1 MEMRLSPARFPPAG
15 QAEGPAIAALGRS
28 SEAYHLTVQVV
39 LLSVLAVVV
48 LALAAIITK
57 RSEYARAKIDRH
69 GLDDL
74 RRIYRH
80 DNPRGP
86 GLGPLI
92 QDHRRMRVDPRPI
105 DRTGDDQRG
114 SPQGR

>member
-1 MEMRLSPARFPPAG
+1 MQF
-15 QAEGPAIAALGRS
+15 
-28 SEAYHLTVQVV
+28 V

-48 LALAAIITK
+48 LALAAIVTR

-74 RRIYRH
+74 RRIYRQ

-86 GLGPLI
+86 GLDPLI

-105 DRTGDDQRG
+105 DRPSDDQRG
-114 SPQGR
+114 FGEGP